1 MKIIEK
7 VLKKKLVGMGY
18 DEEKISN
25 QLKQIDFDLIDK
37 QIAFENEAED
47 YIKIIEYSEPTV
59 EVPRMLINYDKNYI
73 QTVVIDGDINLSTAI
88 TSINTSMPIVDYKI
102 SSTVCIV
109 ATTLSLGVEIL
120 IYSPSMFTI
129 QQYPSETYED
139 ILKKER
145 NNIAKEYYEAFVAN
159 GRVNENKV
167 KGILALLLSEYIFDE
182 IALTNANPKIKMY
195 DNPDAYA
202 EGITEYRLKYINRRT
217 NRIELAYRP
226 TYIKRLGV
234 NVSAGLVSNDPYIK
248 LDNLPQPSDFP
259 LDIVSC
265 YWVNGTK
272 NRKEEVAIYIATKPY
287 GDFRT
292 YREYQ
297 ENNTERYEDIAN
309 ALKMQF
315 QRECNTEIDKEYLK
329 SVLKKLNP
337 ELLIPSMSVIKSCM
351 ENPNDLIEP
360 IRYKFKAISDPADF
374 EERLYISIE
383 DNLGKRYKYKLT
395 ENILNDLTRIGNK
408 LEYTGEDG
416 NIVRKQSIAD
426 FNVNSNTAIIRRE
439 TLIDYSKIP
448 GLLGYIYEDMEYI
461 GTDMLPVPSIEVDF
475 YFAANGQGQVVMF
488 NGTNLSTDYAS
499 YVNANKFNA
508 ISGSGSEEQ
517 ASGTTYATVKYVNS
531 RGGILKENRIN
542 NLFPGSTYVPEIL
555 PVINDVNGYEWVCAT
570 TQFPTTVINILPEY
584 NVIEVKYKEKF
595 SKVTV
600 TFLNR
605 DGKKICDDLVET
617 VQAGS
622 FYNIENKREYT
633 DDKANDWTLITARPQ
648 KLLIKD
654 DPTKNNLIL
663 VYDLEKETVTVRYLN
678 KDGKEIAP
686 VKTKDVQVG
695 KIYEVNVERIYIDA
709 NKLGWI
715 YNGKTPISHLVED
728 DKPNVIDVSFE
739 EYKLPVT
746 TKYQSEDGITVLND
760 KKEYLQVGQK
770 YVPEYDE
777 EIVDFNCKI
786 WKLKEI
792 DKKEFTVSKNEN
804 ENVIKV
810 LYEPK
815 LAKVTIQLI
824 NEMGAKIASPI
835 QKLCQIGDEFSSV
848 SLNEVT
854 DNYGKMWEKKE
865 DPKTLVVSQNE
876 AENNVSIKYKPLI
889 ANIVVKFFDDER
901 NELVEEKKYEQQAGT
916 VFKPEIIERLESPDG
931 RKWYLNKDKVKE
943 ITVRKNI
950 EENIVS
956 IFYEK
961 ELTDVYLEFV
971 DAYNNTLRDSTIV
984 KAQIGSIFSE
994 KMFNKIE
1001 DREGCK
1007 WMIESTEPKK
1017 MIVKDS
1023 GNRFKLYYGEVK
1035 AIVIVKHI
1043 NIKTNKTILDDVI
1056 TKVKLGGV
1064 FVPNIREKVLDSN
1077 KFLWK
1082 FIGDKNMSI
1091 VVKENEQE
1099 NIVILQYEEAVSKV
1113 SVKYYDLL
1121 NNKLRD
1127 DVVYELQIGQNVDY
1141 KKMETFLDANG
1152 MGWKLDSSK
1161 TKNPKVM
1168 ENADENE
1175 VINFYNPLL
1184 AKVKVVYVN
1193 EGANEIKQ
1201 CFEKELQVGKTFAP
1215 EYEDLVRDDENL
1227 LWKFKEISAKEIK
1240 VSESGNVIEVKYL
1253 PVLSSIVQKMFSKT
1267 GEVIGEEI
1275 KDERQV
1281 GSEFTFEIEPIFI
1294 DKENKKWNFIKADK
1308 SSVVVKENEEQN
1320 IINRFY
1326 EPRMASGIIKIYDDN
1341 NNEIMEPKKFTAQIG
1356 SKYTALLSATYIE
1369 PKTKLGWKHDKVASD
1384 TIVVNDD
1391 NSKNVVAIR
1400 YDKWMVQVKDR
1411 VSDMDGN
1418 NLLPDKEKLLQVG
1431 KTYEPK
1437 AEESIVDSEGKEWI
1451 FAGRQE
1457 NKLFGGHASGFITV
1471 SEKPEQNIAYIKY
1484 KPLLAPGIIKY
1495 QDNLGG
1501 IIKEQDEFNAQV
1513 GSKYTPNIKE
1523 VIMDIK
1529 KNKWTYN
1536 PNSKST
1542 ITISKDK
1549 NKNVIILSYEEEKA
1563 PVIYKY
1569 QDEFKNR
1576 LKTPRKILAQIGS
1589 TYIPDPESVITD
1601 EQGRAWELK
1610 DKNVQKLEVKDS
1622 EQENVIEVTYSPL
1635 CVEVI
1640 LNIRNRKGD
1649 LIFKNTE
1656 KAQLGSKFKPSLDD
1670 TICDDKSMMFRF
1682 VKCEPQEILVKE
1694 VPIGSEEELNV
1705 FEVTYEPVYS
1715 NVSIIYQD
1723 IDGNKLKDDEII
1735 QLQVGTKYTPKLIQ
1749 FVKDRRGIQ
1758 WENITKEVDTIRVME
1773 NSKDNIVK
1781 MTFELAKAEVLVKY
1795 KNLEGN
1801 IIKESKR
1808 YEENIGTEFVP
1819 EVENV
1824 IADSKNRKWIFSAA
1838 EPVKITVG
1846 SINNVITLTYL
1857 EKKVPVTIRY
1867 ESINGKK
1874 LREDVIV
1881 NVQEGTQFIPKKNYT
1896 IIYDE
1901 NEIWKYLEFRPSS
1914 LLVTDK
1920 EAENVIVQVYA
1931 NNNEERD
1938 ENSRKLINPFAN
1950 TLTEEEK
1957 KEEEVIEE
1965 KENLIEEKKEE
1976 AEEKNA
1982 NEIKFTEP
1990 NLIELSKS
1998 VLLEEDEKK
2007 VIIELNQINK
2017 DIIQELNNFKNN
2029 FDFSNQDEAIRIIDE
2044 LMNKE
2049 KETIEKGLSNMFA
2062 DDKTGKKFLKI
2073 LEAIVSLDK
2082 DYQRMQERKVILL
2095 TDYFINSQI
2104 SVNEQVNYICERG
2117 KINLELIQMQDK
2129 INVAKKDREAMQ
2141 EIYVN
2146 LIYEKA
2152 MLDSYYKTRTKAKDE
2167 YFLDESQKN
2176 SLGSDIII
2184 AVTNLLPKQAFS
2196 LLQKDNKLTIQQE
2209 NELEAIVA
2217 LLNAQQMQT
2226 IEKMINSVPNGGLR
2240 KSMSKRLKNMVS

>member
-25 QLKQIDFDLIDK
+25 QLRQIDFDLIDK

-47 YIKIIEYSEPTV
+47 YIKIVEFSEPTV
-59 EVPRMLINYDKNYI
+59 EIPRTLINYDKNYI
-73 QTVVIDGDINLSTAI
+73 QTVVIDGNVELATAI
-88 TSINTSMPIVDYKI
+88 TSVNTSMPVVDYKL
-102 SSTVCIV
+102 SDTVCIV
-109 ATTLSLGVEIL
+109 ATTLSLTVEIL
-120 IYSPSMFTI
+120 IYSPSMMTL
-129 QQYPSETYED
+129 QQYPNETYEE
-139 ILKKER
+139 ILKNER

-217 NRIELAYRP
+217 NRIELAYKP

-234 NVSAGLVSNDPYIK
+234 NVSAGLVNNDPYIK
-248 LDNLPQPSDFP
+248 LDNLPAPADFP
-259 LDIVSC
+259 LNTVSC

-272 NRKEEVAIYIATKPY
+272 NRKEEVAIYIATKEY
-287 GDFRT
+287 DDFKT

-297 ENNTERYEDIAN
+297 ENNVEKYDEIIN

-315 QRECNTEIDKEYLK
+315 QRECNVEVDKEYLK
-329 SVLKKLNP
+329 TVLKRLNP
-337 ELLIPSMSVIKSCM
+337 ELLVPSMNVIKACM
-351 ENPNDLIEP
+351 ENPNDIIEP
-360 IRYKFKAISDPADF
+360 IRYKFRAISDPNDF
-374 EERLYISIE
+374 EEKLYISIE

-395 ENILNDLTRIGNK
+395 ENILSDLTRIGNK
-408 LEYTGEDG
+408 LEYTSEDG
-416 NIVRKQSIAD
+416 SIVKKQSIAD

-448 GLLGYIYEDMEYI
+448 GLLGYIYEDMEYM

-475 YFAANGQGQVVMF
+475 YFATNNQTQVVMF
-488 NGTNLSTDYAS
+488 NGTNLTTDYES

-508 ISGSGSEEQ
+508 ISGSSSEQ
-517 ASGTTYATVKYVNS
+517 QVSGTTYATVKYINS
-531 RGGILKENRIN
+531 RGEILKENRIN

-555 PVINDVNGYEWVCAT
+555 PVINDVNGCEWVCAT
-570 TQFPTTVINILPEY
+570 TQFPTTIINSLPEY

-595 SKVTV
+595 SKITI

-605 DGKKICDDLVET
+605 EGKKICDDVIET
-617 VQAGS
+617 VQVGS
-622 FYNIENKREYT
+622 FYNIENKKEYK
-633 DDKANDWTLITARPQ
+633 DDKANDWTLITARPA

-663 VYDLEKETVTVRYLN
+663 VYDLEKETVTVRYV
-678 KDGKEIAP
+678 DAYDKEIAP
-686 VKTKDVQVG
+686 AKTKDVQVG
-695 KIYEVNVERIYIDA
+695 KIFELNVERIFIDA

-715 YNGKTPISHLVED
+715 YNGKTPITHLVED
-728 DKPNVIDVSFE
+728 DKPNVINVTFE

-746 TKYQSEDGITVLND
+746 TKYQSEDGVTVLTD
-760 KKEYLQVGQK
+760 KREYLQVGKK

-792 DKKEFTVSKNEN
+792 DKKEFFVSKNEN
-804 ENVIKV
+804 ENIIKV

-815 LAKVTIQLI
+815 LAKVFIQLV
-824 NEMGAKIASPI
+824 NEIGVKIASPI
-835 QKLCQIGDEFSSV
+835 QKFGQIGDEFNSL

-865 DPKTLVVSQNE
+865 EPKALTVSQNE
-876 AENNVSIKYKPLI
+876 TENNLVIKYKPLI
-889 ANIVVKFFDDER
+889 ASVIVKFFDDER
-901 NELVEEKKYEQQAGT
+901 NELVEEKKYERQAGT
-916 VFKPEIIERLESPDG
+916 VFKPEIIEKLESPDG

-943 ITVRKNI
+943 ITVRKNV

-1001 DREGCK
+1001 DRDGCK
-1007 WMIESTEPKK
+1007 WMLESTEPKR
-1017 MIVKDS
+1017 MVVKDS
-1023 GNRFKLYYGEVK
+1023 DNKFKLYYGEVK

-1043 NIKTNKTILDDVI
+1043 NIKTNKTILDDIVA
-1056 TKVKLGGV
+1056 KVKLGGV
-1064 FVPNIREKVLDSN
+1064 FVPNIREKVLDNN
-1077 KFLWK
+1077 KLLWK
-1082 FIGDKNMSI
+1082 FVGDKNFSI

-1099 NIVILQYEEAVSKV
+1099 NIVILQYEEAMAKV
-1113 SVKYYDLL
+1113 NVQYYDLA

-1127 DVVYELQIGQNVDY
+1127 DVNYELQIGQNIDY
-1141 KKMETFLDANG
+1141 KKMETFSDTNG
-1152 MGWKLDSSK
+1152 MGWKFDSSK
-1161 TKNPKVM
+1161 AKNSKVM
-1168 ENADENE
+1168 EDEKENE

-1184 AKVKVVYVN
+1184 AKVKVVFVN
-1193 EGANEIKQ
+1193 EEANEIKNT
-1201 CFEKELQVGKTFAP
+1201 FERELQVGKTFVA
-1215 EYEDLVRDDENL
+1215 EYEEILRDEDNL
-1227 LWKFKEISAKEIK
+1227 LWKFKSISEKEVK
-1240 VSESGNVIEVKYL
+1240 VKENGNVIEVKYE
-1253 PVLSSIVQKMFSKT
+1253 PVFATVIQRLFSKT
-1267 GEVIGEEI
+1267 GEAIGNEI
-1275 KDERQV
+1275 KESRQV
-1281 GSEFTFEIEPIFI
+1281 GSEFTFEVEPIYI
-1294 DKENKKWNFIKADK
+1294 DTDNKKWDFIKADK
-1308 SSVVVKENEEQN
+1308 SVITVKENDEQN

-1326 EPRMASGIIKIYDDN
+1326 EPKMSNGIIKIYDDN
-1341 NNEIMEPKKFTAQIG
+1341 NNEIMEEKKFVAQIG
-1356 SKYTALLSATYIE
+1356 SKYTAVLPESYIDS
-1369 PKTKLGWKHDKVASD
+1369 KTKLGWKHAKSESD
-1384 TIVVNDD
+1384 TIVTDD
-1391 NSKNVVAIR
+1391 DSSKNVIAIR
-1400 YDKWMVQVKDR
+1400 YEKWMVPVKNR
-1411 VSDMDGN
+1411 ASDMDGN
-1418 NLLPDKEKLLQVG
+1418 SLLADKEKLMQVG
-1431 KTYEPK
+1431 KVYEPK
-1437 AEESIVDSEGKEWI
+1437 AEDNIIDSEGKEWI

-1457 NKLFGGHASGFITV
+1457 NKLFGGHASGIITI
-1471 SEKPEQNIAYIKY
+1471 SEKAEQNIAYIKY
-1484 KPLLAPGIIKY
+1484 KPLLVSGIIKY
-1495 QDNLGG
+1495 QDNLGN
-1501 IIKEQDEFNAQV
+1501 IIKEQEEFNAQV

-1536 PNSKST
+1536 PNSKAS

-1549 NKNVIILSYEEEKA
+1549 NKNIIILSYEEEKA

-1576 LKTPRKILAQIGS
+1576 LKMPRKVLAQIGS
-1589 TYIPDPESVITD
+1589 TYIPDPESIIED

-1610 DKNVQKLEVKDS
+1610 AKNVQKLEVKDS

-1635 CVEVI
+1635 YVEVI

-1649 LIFKNTE
+1649 LISKTIE
-1656 KAQLGSKFKPSLDD
+1656 KAQLGSKFKPALDD
-1670 TICDDKSMMFRF
+1670 TICDDKSMMYRF
-1682 VKCEPQEILVKE
+1682 VKCEPQEILVRE
-1694 VPIGSEEELNV
+1694 VPIGSEEEINL

-1723 IDGNKLKDDEII
+1723 IDGRKLKDDEII
-1735 QLQVGTKYTPKLIQ
+1735 QLQVGTKYTPKLVQ
-1749 FVKDRRGIQ
+1749 FVKDKRGIQ
-1758 WENITKEVDTIRVME
+1758 WENITKEVDTLRVME
-1773 NSKDNIVK
+1773 DPKSNIVK

-1838 EPVKITVG
+1838 EPVKLTVG
-1846 SINNVITLTYL
+1846 SINNIITLTYL
-1857 EKKVPVTIRY
+1857 EKKVPVRIRY
-1867 ESINGKK
+1867 ESITGKK
-1874 LREDVIV
+1874 LREDVII

-1920 EAENVIVQVYA
+1920 ENENVIVQVYA
-1931 NNNEERD
+1931 NNNEEK
-1938 ENSRKLINPFAN
+1938 EANTKKLINPFAN

-1957 KEEEVIEE
+1957 KEEKIIEQE
-1965 KENLIEEKKEE
+1965 EIKEEIAEEKKEE
-1976 AEEKNA
+1976 EVLK
-1982 NEIKFTEP
+1982 EIKFTEP
-1990 NLIELSKS
+1990 NLIELSKY
-1998 VLLEEDEKK
+1998 VLLEENEKK

-2029 FDFSNQDEAIRIIDE
+2029 FDFGNQDDVIRTLDE

-2049 KETIEKGLSNMFA
+2049 KETIEKGFQGMFN

-2073 LEAIVSLDK
+2073 LESIVSLDK
-2082 DYQRMQERKVILL
+2082 EYQKMQERKVILL
-2095 TDYFINSQI
+2095 TDYFINPQ
-2104 SVNEQVNYICERG
+2104 VTNNEQVNYICERG
-2117 KINLELIQMQDK
+2117 KINVELIQMQDK
-2129 INVAKKDREAMQ
+2129 INTAKKDRDKLQ

-2146 LIYEKA
+2146 LVYEKA

-2176 SLGSDIII
+2176 SLGAEIII
-2184 AVTNLLPKQAFS
+2184 AVTNLLPKQAFN
-2196 LLQKDNKLTIQQE
+2196 LLQKDAKITIQQQ
-2209 NELEAIVA
+2209 NELEAIIS
-2217 LLNAQQMQT
+2217 LLNGQQIQT

-2240 KSMSKRLKNMVS
+2240 KSMIKRLKNMI